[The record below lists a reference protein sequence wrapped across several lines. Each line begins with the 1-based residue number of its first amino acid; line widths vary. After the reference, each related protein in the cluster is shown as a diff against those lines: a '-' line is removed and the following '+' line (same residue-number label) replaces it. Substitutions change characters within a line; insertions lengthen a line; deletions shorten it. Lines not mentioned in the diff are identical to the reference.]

1 MWKWCILE
9 CVKEKILRVLYC
21 VYEKVVLLFI
31 GLSIEFLKEFL
42 VILLCDLNF
51 MMFFYVR

>member
-1 MWKWCILE
+1 MWKWYILE